1 MTKITSGILIA
12 GFTLSV
18 IANEDIT
25 LKDCSKHESSHPEKA
40 KKFLM
45 CLDSNIN
52 LLERHRQTWI
62 TKLLLDTKKY
72 QADTGNTQI
81 LPIMERALRN
91 HEEYMEDSC
100 RWRYLLDMPNATR
113 SATAYKQCK
122 ITLLKAHI
130 SELQSSKILKDNVN
144 AN

>member
-1 MTKITSGILIA
+1 MKRIISSLLVSGLT
-12 GFTLSV
+12 FSV
-18 IANEDIT
+18 IADDDVT
-25 LKDCSKHESSHPEKA
+25 LQDCTKYESTHPEKA

-81 LPIMERALRN
+81 LPIMERAFRN
-91 HEEYMEDSC
+91 QEEYMEDSC

-113 SATAYKQCK
+113 SATAYKNCK
-122 ITLLKAHI
+122 IAFLKAHI
-130 SELQSSKILKDNVN
+130 IELKSSKVLKEDLNL
-144 AN
+144 

>member
-1 MTKITSGILIA
+1 MKRIISTLLILGLPFSSFA
-12 GFTLSV
+12 E
-18 IANEDIT
+18 EDFV
-25 LKDCSKHESSHPEKA
+25 LKDCAKYESSHPEKA

-45 CLDSNIN
+45 CLDGNIN

-72 QADTGNTQI
+72 QSDTGNTQI

-91 HEEYMEDSC
+91 QEEYMEDSC

-113 SATAYKQCK
+113 SATAYKNCK
-122 ITLLKAHI
+122 IAFLKAHI
-130 SELQSSKILKDNVN
+130 IELKSSKVLKEDLNL
-144 AN
+144 

>member
-1 MTKITSGILIA
+1 MLVLGLPFSSFA
-12 GFTLSV
+12 E
-18 IANEDIT
+18 EDFE
-25 LKDCSKHESSHPEKA
+25 LKDCKKHESSHPEKA

-72 QADTGNTQI
+72 QSDTGNTQI

-91 HEEYMEDSC
+91 QEEYMEDSC

-113 SATAYKQCK
+113 SATAYKNCK
-122 ITLLKAHI
+122 IAFLKAHI
-130 SELQSSKILKDNVN
+130 IELKSSKVLKEDLNI
-144 AN
+144 